1 MKGGGATWAD
11 EADEGLYMVVGR
23 ERPPGW
29 TRREQRLGRCLTL
42 AWTYHSRQ
50 KSNHNLISHN
60 ATPDAR
66 LPSPPRPFSYVSVRP
81 PSRPGRCRGERASR
95 GGPSSSLWSDERSR
109 WLPTPALP
117 SAPLTSNSFRLSASI
132 FCGKHVSANSRSSPL
147 NSAILS
153 QHPSTAS
160 SSERSL
166 SDAFAPS
173 TPAHYRRPGEVGGP
187 QASCV
192 VFRPRSTAA
201 AKRVHPGVLQNALPP
216 S

>member
-1 MKGGGATWAD
+1 MRAFAWSWAERD
-11 EADEGLYMVVGR
+11 HPAGRAEGSG
-23 ERPPGW
+23 
-29 TRREQRLGRCLTL
+29 
-42 AWTYHSRQ
+42 S
-50 KSNHNLISHN
+50 
-60 ATPDAR
+60 DAVS
-66 LPSPPRPFSYVSVRP
+66 PSPGRTTLVKSRTTTLFPIMPPQTPACRAPRARSRTFPSVRHLV
-81 PSRPGRCRGERASR
+81 RVGAGGERASR
-95 GGPSSSLWSDERSR
+95 GGPSSSLWSDERMR

-132 FCGKHVSANSRSSPL
+132 FGGQHVSADSRSSPL

-160 SSERSL
+160 SSECTL

-173 TPAHYRRPGEVGGP
+173 TPAHHRRPSEVGGP

-192 VFRPRSTAA
+192 VFRPRSTAD
-201 AKRVHPGVLQNALPP
+201 AKRVHPGVFQYALPP